1 MSTSKIGARIAL
13 LSARAAPLASAIA
26 GALSVTT
33 STAWAQQ
40 GGLDEIVVTAR
51 YREENIQTTP
61 ISISAFSG
69 EELEIRSI
77 ENVEDI
83 GLVIPNAYFRRNT
96 SNFGP
101 NNTIG
106 LRGLNQVDFSY
117 AFEPTVGVYID
128 DVYHSTI
135 TGSDMDLIDLERVE
149 VLRGPQGTLFG
160 KNSIGGAIRLIS
172 KAPQGDDTGMVS
184 VTLGDYDRL
193 DLKAIGDFALV
204 EDKFFVR
211 LVGVAKQQDGYG
223 ASLDFTCEMI
233 RRGTPQLAGIGDGLG
248 FGGFGP
254 DSTGP
259 TGDFDTLPDLLPP
272 IAVPVG
278 ERRRQRFLASRSA
291 QHHSR
296 RHVRARQARRHVVRG
311 GPRHAAFPAFRQARH
326 QPLLRLGE
334 QRRRPE
340 RRHANLADQQR
351 HGQRVRQQRRVSPL
365 WYSLQRCTDVDRRR
379 LHELRDVR
387 RSRERPILSAQLGHG
402 LGRRCRS

>member
-1 MSTSKIGARIAL
+1 MSASKIGSRIAL

-40 GGLDEIVVTAR
+40 SGLDEIVVTAR

-83 GLVIPNAYFRRNT
+83 GLVVPNAYFRRNT

-117 AFEPTVGVYID
+117 AFEPTVGIYID

-204 EDKFFVR
+204 EDKLFVR

-248 FGGFGP
+248 FGGDGP
-254 DSTGP
+254 DSTGHDRRFRYLARSAAADRRA
-259 TGDFDTLPDLLPP
+259 GRQ
-272 IAVPVG
+272 
-278 ERRRQRFLASRSA
+278 RRRQRVLACRQRAASRKTARASSA
-291 QHHSR
+291 SSAAPRPR
-296 RHVRARQARRHVVRG
+296 R
-311 GPRHAAFPAFRQARH
+311 AASCCVSC
-326 QPLLRLGE
+326 
-334 QRRRPE
+334 RPTGSTSTSPFDL
-340 RRHANLADQQR
+340 ANSDDDPNVDTQISPINNGTDNAYDSE
-351 HGQRVRQQRRVSPL
+351 RRVSPL
-365 WYSLQRCTDVDRRR
+365 RHSLQRRTDV
-379 LHELRDVR
+379 
-387 RSRERPILSAQLGHG
+387 
-402 LGRRCRS
+402 

>member
-1 MSTSKIGARIAL
+1 MR
-13 LSARAAPLASAIA
+13 
-26 GALSVTT
+26 LSVTT

-149 VLRGPQGTLFG
+149 VLARP
-160 KNSIGGAIRLIS
+160 
-172 KAPQGDDTGMVS
+172 
-184 VTLGDYDRL
+184 
-193 DLKAIGDFALV
+193 
-204 EDKFFVR
+204 
-211 LVGVAKQQDGYG
+211 
-223 ASLDFTCEMI
+223 
-233 RRGTPQLAGIGDGLG
+233 AGN
-248 FGGFGP
+248 P
-254 DSTGP
+254 
-259 TGDFDTLPDLLPP
+259 
-272 IAVPVG
+272 
-278 ERRRQRFLASRSA
+278 
-291 QHHSR
+291 
-296 RHVRARQARRHVVRG
+296 
-311 GPRHAAFPAFRQARH
+311 FRQK
-326 QPLLRLGE
+326 
-334 QRRRPE
+334 
-340 RRHANLADQQR
+340 
-351 HGQRVRQQRRVSPL
+351 
-365 WYSLQRCTDVDRRR
+365 
-379 LHELRDVR
+379 
-387 RSRERPILSAQLGHG
+387 
-402 LGRRCRS
+402 

>member
-1 MSTSKIGARIAL
+1 MSTSKIGTRIAL
-13 LSARAAPLASAIA
+13 LSARAVPLASAIA

-33 STAWAQQ
+33 SNAWAQQ

-69 EELEIRSI
+69 DELEIRSI

-83 GLVIPNAYFRRNT
+83 GLVVPNAYFRRNT

-117 AFEPTVGVYID
+117 AFEPTVGIYID

-204 EDKFFVR
+204 EDKLFVR
-211 LVGVAKQQDGYG
+211 LVGVAQ
-223 ASLDFTCEMI
+223 AARRI
-233 RRGTPQLAGIGDGLG
+233 RRFARLHVRDGSARHAAARWFGRWARVRWLWTRQHGHDRRFRYLAGFAAAGRRAGRR
-248 FGGFGP
+248 
-254 DSTGP
+254 
-259 TGDFDTLPDLLPP
+259 
-272 IAVPVG
+272 
-278 ERRRQRFLASRSA
+278 RRRQRFFASRSS
-291 QHHSR
+291 QHRSR
-296 RHVRARQARRHVVRG
+296 RHV
-311 GPRHAAFPAFRQARH
+311 
-326 QPLLRLGE
+326 
-334 QRRRPE
+334 
-340 RRHANLADQQR
+340 
-351 HGQRVRQQRRVSPL
+351 
-365 WYSLQRCTDVDRRR
+365 
-379 LHELRDVR
+379 
-387 RSRERPILSAQLGHG
+387 
-402 LGRRCRS
+402 